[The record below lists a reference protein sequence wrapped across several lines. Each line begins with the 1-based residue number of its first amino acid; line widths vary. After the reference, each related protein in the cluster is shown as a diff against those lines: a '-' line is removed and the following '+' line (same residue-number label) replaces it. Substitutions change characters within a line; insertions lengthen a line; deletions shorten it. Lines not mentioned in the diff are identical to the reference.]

1 MKKKEKA
8 NKFPGHHHRPGHH
21 TPPGF
26 SKKWKTDGFGPPWQA
41 GFEHFSRHYLD
52 QRRKMAWRF
61 FGGLLFLGVPI
72 LIVGVVLGL
81 VIGGNQ
87 ELLGSRD
94 LRRLMFC
101 SIPFL
106 VPIIGMLIGS
116 LGVRK
121 WVNPLA
127 DVMSAAESLAEGD
140 FGVRVQEKGD
150 QEFTKLAKSF
160 NHMAEEL
167 ERAETQRRNLTADVA
182 HELRTPLHIL
192 QGNLEG
198 ALDGVYQ
205 ASPDHFRSMLEETRL
220 LQRLVEDLQTLSMAE
235 SGTLDFHFQ
244 TLIVKDLLADVITS
258 FSGKAEE
265 GGVQLKLD
273 YPDELNDLTLEG
285 DWHRLDQVLGNLVVN
300 ALRYTGEGGEIH
312 LSAEES
318 NGAVK
323 ILIQDSGEGIPAE
336 DLPFVFER
344 FWKGDKSRSRASG
357 GSGLGLAI
365 ARQLVQAHGG
375 TIGVESEVEQG
386 TTFVVELPLVSSQD
400 R

>member
-1 MKKKEKA
+1 MREMKEMKKEMRKRY
-8 NKFPGHHHRPGHH
+8 HS
-21 TPPGF
+21 PPGF
-26 SKKWKTDGFGPPWQA
+26 SKNWRSEDFGPPWQG

-52 QRRKMAWRF
+52 QRRKMTWRF

-94 LRRLMFC
+94 LRRLTFC
-101 SIPFL
+101 AIPFL

-140 FGVRVQEKGD
+140 FSVRVQEKGD
-150 QEFTKLAKSF
+150 QEFMKLAKSF

-167 ERAETQRRNLTADVA
+167 ERSETQRRNLTADVA

-258 FSGKAEE
+258 FSGKADEAR
-265 GGVQLKLD
+265 VKLLLD

-285 DWHRLDQVLGNLVVN
+285 DWHRLDQVFGNLVVN
-300 ALRYTGEGGEIH
+300 ALRYTPEGGEIR
-312 LSAEES
+312 LNAERMK
-318 NGAVK
+318 GVIK
-323 ILIQDSGEGIPAE
+323 IFIRDSGEGIPAE

-344 FWKGDKSRSRASG
+344 FWKGDKSRSRSSG

-375 TIGVESEVEQG
+375 TIDVVSELGDG
-386 TTFVVELPLVSSQD
+386 TTFTVELPLNE
-400 R
+400 